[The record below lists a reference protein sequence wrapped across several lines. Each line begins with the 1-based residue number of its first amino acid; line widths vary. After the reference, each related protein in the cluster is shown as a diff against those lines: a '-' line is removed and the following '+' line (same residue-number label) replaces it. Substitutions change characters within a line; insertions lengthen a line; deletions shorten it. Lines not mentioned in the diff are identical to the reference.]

1 MPSRLPDTVSA
12 NDHNIPGIHG
22 STSYQAAS
30 VVPNARAKRGA
41 SMKRV
46 MTIEDLAR
54 LFGVHPSTVR
64 RWQSESKK
72 GKRYFPSVISPPGYK
87 CLWSADEIMRFI
99 ESQST
104 SPVANTTVTS
114 AKQQRR
120 KAQDYQRRQEI
131 AKAIIDAHRKTK

>member
-1 MPSRLPDTVSA
+1 MKQTL
-12 NDHNIPGIHG
+12 NIQEFAKKMGVAE
-22 STSYQAAS
+22 STIRKWLGATRKGRGHI
-30 VVPNARAKRGA
+30 PN
-41 SMKRV
+41 
-46 MTIEDLAR
+46 T
-54 LFGVHPSTVR
+54 
-64 RWQSESKK
+64 
-72 GKRYFPSVISPPGYK
+72 ISPPGYK